1 MAFNFGGRG
10 RSIPCLTFCAADSE
24 AIAANCCS
32 GCTFSV
38 QPNLNRLPCSA
49 RPRCQNLADNCCFR
63 VRTSGSLG
71 FKVGAEEA
79 SKPLVNLNYQFLFLI
94 RHMPPM
100 QQARASEAC
109 ANLIFTYR
117 FSKKKGRIAPFLPLT
132 FVTNVAQGA
141 QK

>member
-1 MAFNFGGRG
+1 MAFNFGDDGDLYLVSHFALRIV
-10 RSIPCLTFCAADSE
+10 RRLRQILAADVH
-24 AIAANCCS
+24 
-32 GCTFSV
+32 FV

-94 RHMPPM
+94 RHMPLM

-109 ANLIFTYR
+109 ANLICAYR